1 VKQLNNLIMK
11 QVRILASILFTMI
24 VGLVMFAL
32 MGLMAVPGVLIATGS
47 VVAGGTVTQQA
58 ATGGDSYDESE
69 QYLDMR
75 DVQRKVEEYKPYQ
88 TPLLT
93 LLSQNSVGSTD
104 SWEKKYYAVDA
115 RELSTT
121 VSAATTIVSD
131 VSTLTVADAS
141 LFTKQN
147 TLLFTGITTSTTKI
161 SEGRFLVGLLLSKP
175 SSTSIE
181 VQFLNPGNA
190 LAAADLVGKTVYRSG
205 SALNETAAST
215 TVWGVLPETDYNYI
229 QIFMEQVEESEYQ
242 KIMKKEADWGM
253 ADLKR
258 MAIEDFKLQR
268 ERTFLGGLRGVH
280 NITIDGD
287 TKRVYTCGGFLN
299 DTSIP
304 MLVNQDLSAIGASS
318 ATFVTWLKTIFTG
331 NNGSKIKFA
340 LCGADLTEAIEKVHV
355 DNKFLM
361 AKDTKVEYGIDWVR
375 MVSAFGILNIK
386 YYEQMDLMGKDKWG
400 IVVDKTNILT
410 ADLKGKGFNVRKI
423 DKKSSG
429 IANVDS
435 AVIEQSS
442 TMLIKNKDSHHI
454 IQGV

>member
-1 VKQLNNLIMK
+1 MK

-147 TLLFTGITTSTTKI
+147 TLLFTGITTEEHAQHVAKTLTTERAYSGWGIRTVSVGEPRYNPMSYHNGSIWPHDNALIAAGFARYKLKDETIKI
-161 SEGRFLVGLLLSKP
+161 LTGLFDASIFFDLHRLPELFCGFSRRHGESPTLYPVACSPQTWASGAVFLLLESCLGLKVLGSEKRVVFSKP
-175 SSTSIE
+175 S
-181 VQFLNPGNA
+181 
-190 LAAADLVGKTVYRSG
+190 
-205 SALNETAAST
+205 
-215 TVWGVLPETDYNYI
+215 LPESLH
-229 QIFMEQVEESEYQ
+229 Q
-242 KIMKKEADWGM
+242 
-253 ADLKR
+253 
-258 MAIEDFKLQR
+258 
-268 ERTFLGGLRGVH
+268 
-280 NITIDGD
+280 ITIQKLRIGTAELDLLITRHEEGD
-287 TKRVYTCGGFLN
+287 V
-299 DTSIP
+299 SINV
-304 MLVNQDLSAIGASS
+304 LRRE
-318 ATFVTWLKTIFTG
+318 
-331 NNGSKIKFA
+331 GS
-340 LCGADLTEAIEKVHV
+340 
-355 DNKFLM
+355 
-361 AKDTKVEYGIDWVR
+361 VE
-375 MVSAFGILNIK
+375 
-386 YYEQMDLMGKDKWG
+386 
-400 IVVDKTNILT
+400 VVVQK
-410 ADLKGKGFNVRKI
+410 
-423 DKKSSG
+423 
-429 IANVDS
+429 
-435 AVIEQSS
+435 
-442 TMLIKNKDSHHI
+442 
-454 IQGV
+454 